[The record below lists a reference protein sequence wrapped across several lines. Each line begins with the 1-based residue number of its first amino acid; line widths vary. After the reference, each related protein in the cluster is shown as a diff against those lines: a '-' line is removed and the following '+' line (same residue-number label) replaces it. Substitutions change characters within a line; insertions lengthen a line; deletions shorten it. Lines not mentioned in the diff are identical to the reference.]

1 MGHIKA
7 MRSQGHNGLSEKLV
21 LTSVNDFWLNK
32 IAIFDNAGQSNRIK
46 SNIMRANEINGWW
59 VGDPLGFM
67 LDKSNLTVAFQNFE
81 SNNCIIKNFQLFPKF

>member
-46 SNIMRANEINGWW
+46 SNIMRANEINGLW
-59 VGDPLGFM
+59 VGDLGSSLYPTSSASYGYSHVGDNVM
-67 LDKSNLTVAFQNFE
+67 LVTYGWRQF
-81 SNNCIIKNFQLFPKF
+81 